1 MALRSALV
9 NVMAQAAKRAARGL
23 VHDCGEIEQ
32 LQVSKKG
39 PADFVSNAD
48 LKAERVLR
56 QELAKARSDW
66 GFLLEESGTIA
77 GKDAEHRWVVD
88 PLDGTLNFLHGIP
101 HFAITVAA
109 EKLGE
114 PIAGIVYDPIRD
126 ELFWA
131 EKGQGAHLN
140 ERRLRVSG
148 RKRLEDAVVA
158 TCLPRP
164 GEERQRRGLGELA
177 VVMPEVAEVRRFGSA
192 ALDLAYT
199 AAGRYDGYWEWSLNR
214 WDISAGVLLMRE
226 AGGMVSEIDGGGKVL
241 ETGNVLAANDALHEP
256 LRRLLAQARKTAAKT

>member
-23 VHDCGEIEQ
+23 IRDFGEIEQ

-48 LKAERVLR
+48 LKAERTLR
-56 QELAKARSDW
+56 QELGKVRPDW
-66 GFLLEESGTIA
+66 GFLLEESGAIA
-77 GKDAEHRWVVD
+77 GKDPDHRWVVD

-131 EKGQGAHLN
+131 EKGQGAYLN
-140 ERRLRVSG
+140 ERRIRVSG
-148 RKRLEDAVVA
+148 RTRLDEAVVA
-158 TCLPRP
+158 TCLPRQ
-164 GEERQRRGLGELA
+164 GEERQARGLAELA
-177 VVMPEVAEVRRFGSA
+177 VVMPEVAEVRRFEI
-192 ALDLAYT
+192 
-199 AAGRYDGYWEWSLNR
+199 GR
-214 WDISAGVLLMRE
+214 AHV
-226 AGGMVSEIDGGGKVL
+226 
-241 ETGNVLAANDALHEP
+241 
-256 LRRLLAQARKTAAKT
+256 

>member
-9 NVMAQAAKRAARGL
+9 NVMAQAAKKAARGL
-23 VHDCGEIEQ
+23 VRDFGEVEQ
-32 LQVSKKG
+32 LQVSRKG

-56 QELAKARSDW
+56 QELSKARPDW
-66 GFLLEESGTIA
+66 GFLLEESGAIA
-77 GKDAEHRWVVD
+77 GKDESQRWVVD

-109 EKLGE
+109 EKNGE
-114 PIAGIVYDPIRD
+114 PIAGITSDPIRD

-131 EKGQGAHLN
+131 EKGQGAYLN

-148 RKRLEDAVVA
+148 RSRLDEAVIA
-158 TCLPRP
+158 TCIPRQ
-164 GEERQRRGLGELA
+164 GEERQARGLSELA
-177 VVMPEVAEVRRFGSA
+177 VVMPEIAEIRRFGSA

-199 AAGRYDGYWEWSLNR
+199 AAGRYDGYWEWNLQR
-214 WDISAGVLLMRE
+214 WDISAGVIIMRE
-226 AGGMVSEIDGGGKVL
+226 AGGMVSEIDGGSKVL
-241 ETGNVLAANDALHEP
+241 ESGNILAANDQLHQP
-256 LRRLLAQARKTAAKT
+256 LRLLLARAGKR

>member
-23 VHDCGEIEQ
+23 IHDFGEIEQ

-48 LKAERVLR
+48 HKAERVLR
-56 QELAKARSDW
+56 KELEKARPDW
-66 GFLLEESGTIA
+66 GFLLEESGAIA
-77 GKDAEHRWVVD
+77 GKDETSRWVVD

-101 HFAITVAA
+101 HFAVTIAA
-109 EKLGE
+109 EKRGE
-114 PIAGIVYDPIRD
+114 PVAGIVYDPIRD

-131 EKGQGAHLN
+131 EKGQGAYLN

-148 RKRLEDAVVA
+148 RTRLDESVVA
-158 TCLPRP
+158 TCLPRQ
-164 GEERQRRGLGELA
+164 GEERQRRGLAELA
-177 VVMPEVAEVRRFGSA
+177 VVMPEVAEIRRFGSA

-226 AGGMVSEIDGGGKVL
+226 AGGMVSEISGGSNVL
-241 ETGNVLAANDALHEP
+241 ETGNVLAANDKLHDP
-256 LRRLLAQARKTAAKT
+256 LRRLLATASRSRPKS

>member
-23 VHDCGEIEQ
+23 VRDFGEIEQ

-48 LKAERVLR
+48 LKAERTLR
-56 QELAKARSDW
+56 QELSKVRPDW
-66 GFLLEESGTIA
+66 GFLLEESGVIV
-77 GKDAEHRWVVD
+77 GKDPDHRWVVD

-101 HFAITVAA
+101 HFAITIAA

-131 EKGQGAHLN
+131 EKGQGAYLN

-148 RKRLEDAVVA
+148 RTRLDEAVVA
-158 TCLPRP
+158 TCLPRQ
-164 GEERQRRGLGELA
+164 GEERQKRGLAELA

-199 AAGRYDGYWEWSLNR
+199 AAGRYDGYWEWSLSR
-214 WDISAGVLLMRE
+214 WDISAGVLIVRE

-241 ETGNVLAANDALHEP
+241 ETGNVLAANDPLHNP
-256 LRRLLAQARKTAAKT
+256 LRLLLARARKPAPKA